1 MKLFANWDTLENIP
15 LELMDRKI
23 FTGENVMLTRHIVK
37 PSVAMAP
44 HKHPHEQI
52 LVVLSGECDVTT
64 GDVTEHLTPGGLA
77 LFPSN
82 VEHSFINT
90 LDEELVLLDIFA
102 PIREDFLK

>member
-37 PSVAMAP
+37 PNIAMPP
-44 HKHPHEQI
+44 HRHPHEQI
-52 LVVLSGECDVTT
+52 LVVLAGECDVITD
-64 GDVTEHLTPGGLA
+64 GVKEHLTPGGLA

-82 VEHSFINT
+82 SEHSFTNT
-90 LDEELVLLDIFA
+90 LNEELVLLDIFA